1 MRVGMKFLK
10 SLVDRARLM
19 PWLAQG
25 IAIFGLALYGIQSFI
40 YSHQIESTI
49 DEGNFLYKGF
59 LFASGVYQPFQPY
72 GPWTNKMPL
81 SFLIPGWVEVI
92 FGPGLRTGR
101 YFAIFLGLLMLVGVW
116 LACLRLGGRWWAA
129 AGVLVIAINPI
140 LIKEY
145 SQALSEGVI
154 ACLLVWALAM
164 VVGQKRKLWELCLA
178 AALAGLVVDTR
189 QNMLPVVPFLLIYI
203 IWEYGWRKG
212 LISAVFG
219 ILPLVLVHTIYW
231 PGILQIWLPWLPQK
245 LTPFLDSFRTQVGN
259 PNAWDLSSTSFSSRL
274 FVFWEGIR
282 QNFVPMIGALCAWIF
297 WPKKSEWKNSS
308 NFKAAVFLSALLIV
322 LALAHAW
329 ASLNDD
335 YCVYC
340 FNIYLSFF
348 SEIGIL
354 LVAASF
360 SSWQRNPG
368 LFRQILAVLTTL
380 VVVTGVAYGAH
391 QEMDVAMLSI
401 TIPRVRGLQF
411 QPGTTQ
417 LWRML
422 SNKFGT
428 SYDLLKQ
435 LVPTAAGTFLGI
447 LILIAAL
454 AYFLY
459 TRKKGG
465 NIAPG
470 YSALV
475 GFFLLGTILTPSV
488 VLGGG
493 NADPNCGDILASYE
507 ASGKQLAEQIP
518 PGSLVYWQG
527 GLSPA
532 PLLYVPGVRIFPPQ
546 LNDGYGFRGG
556 GDADVLYR
564 NGYWNQ
570 DLSDKWL
577 SQADFVLLES
587 RYTNQS
593 LYNQLSPSGFVQLQ
607 PTQPIV
613 TCRTGS
619 KILVFRRK
627 P

>member
-1 MRVGMKFLK
+1 MKFLK
-10 SLVDRARLM
+10 SWVDRARSI
-19 PWLAQG
+19 PWLAEG
-25 IAIFGLALYGIQSFI
+25 AAVLGLVLYGVQSFV

-49 DEGNFLYKGF
+49 DEGNYLYKGY
-59 LFASGVYQPFQPY
+59 LFATGVYRPFQPY

-81 SFLIPGWVEVI
+81 SFLIPGWVEAV
-92 FGPGLRTGR
+92 FGPGIRTGR
-101 YFAIFLGLLMLVGVW
+101 YFAIFLGLLILAGVW

-129 AGVLVIAINPI
+129 AGVLAIAINPI

-145 SQALSEGVI
+145 SQALSEGLI
-154 ACLLVWALAM
+154 ACLLVWSLAL
-164 VVGQKRKLWELCLA
+164 VLGSKRTLGELCLA

-189 QNMLPVVPFLLIYI
+189 QNMLPLVPFIVLYI

-212 LISAVFG
+212 MISAAFAL
-219 ILPLVLVHTIYW
+219 LPLIVVHVIYW
-231 PGILQIWLPWLPQK
+231 PGILQIWLPYLPQK
-245 LTPFLDSFRTQVGN
+245 LTPFLDSFRAQVGN

-282 QNFVPMIGALCAWIF
+282 QNFVSMIGALCAWIF
-297 WPKKSEWKNSS
+297 WPKKSEWKSAS
-308 NFKAAVFLSALLIV
+308 HFKAAVFLSALLIV

-348 SEIGIL
+348 CETGIL

-360 SSWQRNPG
+360 SSWTRKPG
-368 LFRQILAVLTTL
+368 IFRQLLAGLAILVA
-380 VVVTGVAYGAH
+380 VTGIAYGAH
-391 QEMDVAMLSI
+391 EEVDTALLSI
-401 TIPRVRGLQF
+401 TIPRFHGLQIL
-411 QPGTTQ
+411 PGTTQ

-422 SNKFGT
+422 SNKYGT

-435 LVPTAAGTFLGI
+435 LVPTAAGTLIGI

-454 AYFLY
+454 VYFLAAH
-459 TRKKGG
+459 RKGRG
-465 NIAPG
+465 IAPG

-475 GFFLLGTILTPSV
+475 GFFLLGILLTPSV

-493 NADPNCGDILASYE
+493 NADPNCGDILAAYE
-507 ASGKQLAEQIP
+507 SSGKQLAGQIP
-518 PGSLVYWQG
+518 PGSLVYWEG

-546 LNDGYGFRGG
+546 LNDGYALRQG

-570 DLSDKWL
+570 ELSTKWI
-577 SQADFVLLES
+577 SQADFVLLEGKYS
-587 RYTNQS
+587 KQPI
-593 LYNQLSPSGFVQLQ
+593 YNQLSTDGYDQLK
-607 PTQPIV
+607 PTQQIL
-613 TCRTGS
+613 TCRS
-619 KILVFRRK
+619 DSQILIFRRK